1 MPDNQN
7 ELLTHIWEELKQ
19 LRTDFRDAA
28 KDRQLWESKIAL
40 KVNSLEV
47 DHQNRM
53 RWSTVIAGFLFTCGI
68 MVAGWVTNIQMAV
81 RDLQQEHQRK
91 P

>member
-1 MPDNQN
+1 MADNQN

-47 DHQNRM
+47 DHQNRV
-53 RWSTVIAGFLFTCGI
+53 RWSTAIVGVLFACG
-68 MVAGWVTNIQMAV
+68 MAVAGWVTNIQMTV
-81 RDLQQEHQRK
+81 HDLQQESQKK